1 MGEMLQETVPDGDSR
16 HADRLRRTLSVDTSG
31 SGSGYR
37 PIEFGGGSFAV
48 VAALTLVFLALFS

>member
-1 MGEMLQETVPDGDSR
+1 MGGMLQETVPDGDSR
-16 HADRLRRTLSVDTSG
+16 HAARPRRMFPVDTLG
-31 SGSGYR
+31 GVSGYR